1 MILLRLKH
9 AVVHR
14 FIRTSRSHLD
24 QKKAIDASVV
34 SPLSPGVGNLVGKL
48 ATTGLA
54 YFQAVDTKKQ
64 MPEAELMI
72 DCLVDLQLMLQW
84 E

>member
-1 MILLRLKH
+1 M
-9 AVVHR
+9 
-14 FIRTSRSHLD
+14 
-24 QKKAIDASVV
+24 
-34 SPLSPGVGNLVGKL
+34 

-72 DCLVDLQLMLQW
+72 DCLVDPQLMLQW